1 MLERAPIDDSAIIN
15 VLEEQYGLVIKS
27 LEFLPVGA
35 AGWSYRAEIAAQ
47 GRWFVKLRQGKV
59 YPPAVEIPV
68 TLRQHLKTELLLP
81 ALPTRQ
87 GDLWAE
93 KASFYLAVYPYLPGH
108 NAMDVPLDNK
118 NWQKIGA
125 FFAGLHSA
133 GKIPRLSDFLKVEK
147 FNSDCQQIAPEVLNE
162 ALYKN
167 HEGVALV
174 LEKFIR
180 EKAAEIARIIERT
193 RQLGQTLR
201 EKQPE
206 MVLCHGDPNTSNIF
220 VTETG
225 DLYVLDWDE
234 VMLAPPER
242 DLMFFENEKNFWQGY
257 DPTGQVKPDR
267 TILAY
272 YRYEWV
278 VQELADF
285 GEQVFWGD
293 LALPTKEYALQK
305 FCRLF
310 EPGDIVEEAYQAEKY
325 LN

>member
-1 MLERAPIDDSAIIN
+1 MLERASIDDSAIIT
-15 VLEEQYGLVIKS
+15 VLEKEYGLKIDNF
-27 LEFLPVGA
+27 EFLPVGA
-35 AGWSYRAEIAAQ
+35 AGWSYRAETAPQ

-68 TLRQHLKTELLLP
+68 VLRQSLKTELLLP

-93 KASFYLAVYPYLPGH
+93 TANFYLAVYPYLTGH
-108 NAMDVPLDNK
+108 NAMDLPLNDT
-118 NWQKIGA
+118 NWQKIGR

-133 GKIPRLSDFLKVEK
+133 GKIPILSDFLKVEK

-162 ALYKN
+162 ALHKN
-167 HEGVALV
+167 HEGVALI

-180 EKAAEIARIIERT
+180 EKAAEITRIIART
-193 RQLGQTLR
+193 RQLGQILR

-225 DLYVLDWDE
+225 ELYVLDWDE

-242 DLMFFENEKNFWQGY
+242 DLMFFANEKNFWQGY
-257 DPTGQVKPDR
+257 DRAEWFVPDR
-267 TILAY
+267 TTLAY

-278 VQELADF
+278 VQEIADF

-293 LALPTKEYALQK
+293 LTLPTKEDALQK
-305 FCRLF
+305 FRQLF
-310 EPGDIVEEAYQAEKY
+310 NPGDVVEEAYQAEKF
-325 LN
+325 LI